1 MEADKIQSQ
10 LKFLGQ
16 CTASNTALLNL
27 PTKLIHDQFSRT
39 TISQQVFSGVDP
51 FSTNMGG
58 QGKIFNTPTR
68 CSAATRQ
75 TGMTQPHNLKEET
88 RSIRVSIALY
98 PMQPATEKGWAMY
111 HKQMNTWLQNNGDV
125 LLTKKTGFPL
135 CPGGAQLGSGECF
148 RCGLVGHH

>member
-1 MEADKIQSQ
+1 M
-10 LKFLGQ
+10 
-16 CTASNTALLNL
+16 
-27 PTKLIHDQFSRT
+27 
-39 TISQQVFSGVDP
+39 ISQPVLSGVDS

-75 TGMTQPHNLKEET
+75 TGMTQPHNLEEET

-98 PMQPATEKGWAMY
+98 PMQPATEKGWEMY
-111 HKQMNTWLQNNGDV
+111 HKQMNTWLQKNGDI
-125 LLTKKTGFPL
+125 LPTKKTRFPL
-135 CPGGAQLGSGECF
+135 CPGGAQPGSGECF